1 MPRKYTAG
9 VIVAIGSDL
18 VSVERIRGVLE
29 RHPRRFLSRH
39 FTPLERDYAL
49 AAADPA
55 PRLAARWAAKEAFAK
70 VWPAPLGWR
79 DVWVAH
85 EGARP
90 VLHFAAGLER
100 ALREE
105 GLVCHLSLSHER
117 DFAMAVVVLEKVTH
131 PS

>member
-1 MPRKYTAG
+1 MIIA
-9 VIVAIGSDL
+9 VGSDL
-18 VSVERIRGVLE
+18 VSVERIRRVYQ
-29 RHPRRFLSRH
+29 RHPRRFLERH
-39 FTPLERDYAL
+39 FTPVEREYAL

-70 VWPAPLGWR
+70 VWPESLGWL
-79 DVWVAH
+79 DVWVEH

-90 VLHFAAGLER
+90 VLRFVASLEESLGR
-100 ALREE
+100 R

-117 DFAMAVVVLEKVTH
+117 DLALAFVVLEGVTR